1 MAGINYAAAG
11 FINATIVDRVL
22 NTTFNTALFGPINGQ
37 LVTMG
42 ILMLIQLAMNIMGI
56 SLVSLL
62 NQVSVWWHIVIVAAV
77 VILIFLTGKP
87 DQSGLTLF
95 AIEPLDTAGG
105 WDNNLGV
112 VHLTYGPAVSYPVV
126 LGILFRCSRPTGLH
140 GLYASATRGGDL
152 GALVARRGHLP
163 FLAVVR
169 RWLRFLSPN
178 DPPARRHAV
187 LSGNPS
193 RMGRRVRTTV
203 AASPSSRSEYNSA
216 TR

>member
-1 MAGINYAAAG
+1 INYAAAG

-95 AIEPLDTAGG
+95 AIQPLDTVGG

-112 VHLTYGPAVSYPVV
+112 VHLTYGPAISYPIV
-126 LGILFRCSRPTGLH
+126 LAF
-140 GLYASATRGGDL
+140 
-152 GALVARRGHLP
+152 
-163 FLAVVR
+163 F
-169 RWLRFLSPN
+169 F
-178 DPPARRHAV
+178 
-187 LSGNPS
+187 
-193 RMGRRVRTTV
+193 
-203 AASPSSRSEYNSA
+203 
-216 TR
+216 